1 MNLSDLNQ
9 PNILTHHYQRSKL
22 NWFQGRKN
30 TIIDLDQHFK
40 TISFPKKHNFLKES
54 SSKELCLQFQLTY

>member
-1 MNLSDLNQ
+1 MNLSDPNQLNTL
-9 PNILTHHYQRSKL
+9 IHHYQRSKL

-40 TISFPKKHNFLKES
+40 TINFPIKHNFLKES
-54 SSKELCLQFQLTY
+54 SSKEL